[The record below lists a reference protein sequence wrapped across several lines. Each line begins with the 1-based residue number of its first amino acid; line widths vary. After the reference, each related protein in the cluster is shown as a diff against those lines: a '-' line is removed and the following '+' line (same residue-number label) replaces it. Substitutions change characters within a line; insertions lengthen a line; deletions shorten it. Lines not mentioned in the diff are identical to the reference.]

1 MKKVQQGF
9 TLIELMIVVAIIGIL
24 AGIAI
29 PSYNSYIASSKV
41 TKMNKNFDTARLF
54 IASGFSQNV
63 AEVVQGRPGNGVAL
77 SFPQT
82 EALLIDALNANG
94 GTDPEGGG
102 LPFAS
107 ATAAT
112 GTIGISVNQAT
123 AGQWLTL
130 DTVDIDSPVYQTI
143 PARNLRLVY

>member
-1 MKKVQQGF
+1 MKKIQQGF

-63 AEVVQGRPGNGVAL
+63 AEVVQGRPGNGVPL

-82 EALLIDALNANG
+82 AALLVTALNANG

-102 LPFAS
+102 VPFAT
-107 ATAAT
+107 ATTAT
-112 GTIGISVNQAT
+112 GTIGIAIAQAT
-123 AGQWLTL
+123 GGAWITL
-130 DTVDIDSPVYQTI
+130 DTVTISSPLYQLI
-143 PARNLRLVY
+143 PANALTLTY

>member
-1 MKKVQQGF
+1 MKNIQKGF

-63 AEVVQGRPGNGVAL
+63 AEVVQGRPGNGVPL

-82 EALLIDALNANG
+82 AAAIVTALNANG
-94 GTDPEGGG
+94 GTDAEGSGVA
-102 LPFAS
+102 F
-107 ATAAT
+107 ATATTAA
-112 GTIGISVNQAT
+112 GTVGIAVVQAT
-123 AGQWLTL
+123 AGSWATNDTATISSPLYQLIPANALTL
-130 DTVDIDSPVYQTI
+130 TY
-143 PARNLRLVY
+143 